1 MLNHVLPLAATAG
14 LFLSVA
20 IPSAQARP
28 YLYVDVFEHGG
39 SVKQCLDGAEA
50 VLIDLGFTEDLG
62 RDRIGEK
69 QGSVSGQMESDA
81 VSAEIYCDQKLG
93 VTSIG
98 VAGLDND
105 LSYEKYTA
113 LFDAEW

>member
-1 MLNHVLPLAATAG
+1 MPKRLVPLVAIAG
-14 LFLSVA
+14 LFSSVA
-20 IPSAQARP
+20 IQSAQARP

-39 SVKQCLDGAEA
+39 SVQECLDGAEA
-50 VLIDLGFTEDLG
+50 ALIDLGFTEDLG

-69 QGSVSGQMESDA
+69 QGSVSGQMESDS

-105 LSYEKYTA
+105 LSYEKYRA
-113 LFDAEW
+113 LFKAEW